1 MLTEDTVLVAEL
13 SEQFKCLLSEFGK
26 VCERKKLKV
35 NVEKSKVMVL
45 LLEVVVLKAEVE
57 NEGCDFVQVFGL
69 LIQ

>member
-13 SEQFKCLLSEFGK
+13 SEQFKCLLSGFGN
-26 VCERKKLKV
+26 VCERRKV
-35 NVEKSKVMVL
+35 KINVEKIKVMVL
-45 LLEVVVLKAEVE
+45 LLEVVALKAVVE